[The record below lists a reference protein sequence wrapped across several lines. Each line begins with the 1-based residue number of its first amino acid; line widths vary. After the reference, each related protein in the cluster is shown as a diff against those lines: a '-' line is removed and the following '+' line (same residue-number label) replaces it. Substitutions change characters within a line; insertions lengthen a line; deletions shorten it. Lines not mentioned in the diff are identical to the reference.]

1 MSLFLFNFNSLSDCI
16 LSFTLQLVTK
26 YFLRIVFHA
35 LKYSFL
41 FSNIIMSERR
51 NRSTKVKN
59 RTICYSF
66 AFLLLFY
73 FIFFVLRLVLLLLII
88 ISTFIST
95 TRLCVF
101 IVLLMGSNRMP
112 KAAIRLAWKNNVRF
126 LYEQNSFQILQWFI
140 FLLPFIR

>member
-1 MSLFLFNFNSLSDCI
+1 MYLVFY
-16 LSFTLQLVTK
+16 FTISYKIFPPHCVSCFEIFISIFEYHNVRK
-26 YFLRIVFHA
+26 
-35 LKYSFL
+35 KE
-41 FSNIIMSERR
+41 SEHK
-51 NRSTKVKN
+51 SKKPH
-59 RTICYSF
+59 Y
-66 AFLLLFY
+66 LLLVLVFVVIL
-73 FIFFVLRLVLLLLII
+73 FHFFVLRLILLLLII